1 MYGTLRMLLTLLGN
15 IRFRGAAR
23 AALLAPVLLT
33 ACAGAGPSAAHA
45 PAVRPRPVPDADAKF
60 YAFVKDF
67 RSVAIEHGIS
77 PAIYDRAMAG
87 ISRNARVEELN
98 LSQPEFVKPVWD
110 YLDIAVS
117 PKRVSDGQQKM
128 IDYDKMLAGLQ
139 ARYGV
144 PREILV
150 AIWGIESNYGQI
162 MGSFDMFEALATL
175 AYDGPRQDYARRELL
190 AALKM
195 AQDEHLDPK
204 KMTSSWAGA
213 FGNTQFV
220 PTSFFDHAID
230 GDGDGKR
237 DLWNSP
243 ADALASTAALL
254 SKAQWHEGE
263 PCEYEVKLPAGF
275 RYENADSAAFRPMAD
290 WREAGVK
297 TALGK
302 DLPQGPDEGA
312 IYLPA
317 GARGPAFMVLHNFNV
332 VLKYNNAATYA
343 LAVCQLAGRITGE
356 ANIIASWPRYEQPLT
371 RDERIAF
378 QTDLKTLG
386 YDPGPIDGILGHQVR
401 AALRDYQ
408 SARGLAADGFPTQDL
423 LKRMEREIAA
433 KN

>member
-1 MYGTLRMLLTLLGN
+1 MSLKLLINFRLRG
-15 IRFRGAAR
+15 FAR
-23 AALLAPVLLT
+23 ALLLAPFLLS
-33 ACAGAGPSAAHA
+33 ACATGTPSEARA
-45 PAVRPRPVPDADAKF
+45 PAIRPQPMPEADAKF
-60 YAFVKDF
+60 YAFVTDF
-67 RSVAIEHGIS
+67 RATALASGIT
-77 PAIYDRAMAG
+77 PETYDRAMSG
-87 ISRNARVEELN
+87 IARNARVEELN

-110 YLDIAVS
+110 YLDTAVS
-117 PKRVSDGQQKM
+117 PKRVTGGQQKM

-150 AIWGIESNYGQI
+150 AIWGIESNYGQL
-162 MGSFDMFEALATL
+162 MGSFNMFEALATL
-175 AYDGPRQDYARRELL
+175 AYDGPRVDYARRELL

-195 AQDEHLDPK
+195 AQEEHLDPK
-204 KMTSSWAGA
+204 AMTSSWAGA

-237 DLWNSP
+237 DLWSSP

-254 SKAQWHEGE
+254 AKAEWHNSE
-263 PCEYEVKLPAGF
+263 PCEYEVTLPKDF
-275 RYENADSAAFRPMAD
+275 HYQDADSANFKPMDD
-290 WREAGVK
+290 WRKAGVK
-297 TALGK
+297 TALGR
-302 DLPQGPDEGA
+302 DLPQGPDQGA

-343 LAVCQLAGRITGE
+343 LAVCQLAARITGD
-356 ANIIASWPRYEQPLT
+356 AGMIASWPRDEQPLN

-386 YDPGPIDGILGHQVR
+386 FDPGDIDGVLGHQVR
-401 AALRDYQ
+401 AALRAYQ
-408 SARGLAADGFPTQDL
+408 IARGIPADGFPTQDL
-423 LKRMEREIAA
+423 LKRMEREIVA

>member
-1 MYGTLRMLLTLLGN
+1 MFLKLLTN
-15 IRFRGAAR
+15 IRLHALAR
-23 AALLAPVLLT
+23 ALLLAPVLLT
-33 ACAGAGPSAAHA
+33 ACATGTPSEARA
-45 PAVRPRPVPDADAKF
+45 PAVRPHPMPDEDAKF

-67 RSVAIEHGIS
+67 RATAIDHGIS
-77 PAIYDRAMAG
+77 PEVYDRAMTG
-87 ISRNARVEELN
+87 ISLNQRVEELN

-110 YLDIAVS
+110 YLDTAVS
-117 PKRVSDGQQKM
+117 PKRVTDGQQRM
-128 IDYDKMLAGLQ
+128 VDYDKMLAGLQ

-150 AIWGIESNYGQI
+150 AIWGIESNYGQL
-162 MGSFDMFEALATL
+162 MGSFNMFEALATL
-175 AYDGPRQDYARRELL
+175 AYDGPRTDYARRELL

-195 AQDEHLDPK
+195 SQDEHLDPK
-204 KMTSSWAGA
+204 AMTSSWAGA

-254 SKAQWHEGE
+254 AKAEWHQNE
-263 PCEYEVKLPAGF
+263 PCEYEVMLPKGF
-275 RYENADSAAFRPMAD
+275 HFEDADSANFKPMDD
-290 WREAGVK
+290 WRKAGVK

-302 DLPQGPDEGA
+302 DLPAGPDQGA

-317 GARGPAFMVLHNFNV
+317 GSRGPAFMVLHNFNV

-343 LAVCQLAGRITGE
+343 LAVCQLAGRITGD
-356 ANIIASWPRYEQPLT
+356 AAIIASWPRDEQPLN

-378 QTDLKTLG
+378 QTDLKMLG
-386 YDPGPIDGILGHQVR
+386 FDPGDIDGVLGHQVR
-401 AALRDYQ
+401 AALRAYQ
-408 SARGLAADGFPTQDL
+408 IARGLPADGFPTQDI
-423 LKRMEREIAA
+423 LKRMEREIVA

>member
-1 MYGTLRMLLTLLGN
+1 MLLKLLSN
-15 IRFRGAAR
+15 FHLRGFAR
-23 AALLAPVLLT
+23 ALLLAPVLLT
-33 ACAGAGPSAAHA
+33 ACATGTPSEARA
-45 PAVRPRPVPDADAKF
+45 PAIRPQPMPEADAKF

-67 RSVAIEHGIS
+67 RATAIAHGIS
-77 PAIYDRAMAG
+77 PEVYDRAMSG

-110 YLDIAVS
+110 YLDTAVS
-117 PKRVSDGQQKM
+117 PKRVIDGQQKM

-139 ARYGV
+139 ARFGV

-162 MGSFDMFEALATL
+162 MGSFNMFEALATL
-175 AYDGPRQDYARRELL
+175 AYDGPRADYARRELL
-190 AALKM
+190 GALKM
-195 AQDEHLDPK
+195 AQEEHLDPK
-204 KMTSSWAGA
+204 AMTSSWAGA

-243 ADALASTAALL
+243 ADALASSAALL
-254 SKAQWHEGE
+254 AKAEWHNGE
-263 PCEYEVKLPAGF
+263 PCEYEVSLPKDF
-275 RYENADSAAFRPMAD
+275 HYEDADSANFKPMDD
-290 WREAGVK
+290 WRKAGVK

-302 DLPQGPDEGA
+302 DLPQGPDQGA

-317 GARGPAFMVLHNFNV
+317 GAHGPAFMVLHNFNV
-332 VLKYNNAATYA
+332 VLKYNNAASYA
-343 LAVCQLAGRITGE
+343 LAVCRLAERITGD
-356 ANIIASWPRYEQPLT
+356 AGIVAPWPRDEQPLN

-386 YDPGPIDGILGHQVR
+386 FDPGAIDGVLGHQVR
-401 AALRDYQ
+401 AALRAYQ
-408 SARGLAADGFPTQDL
+408 IARGLPADGFPTQDL
-423 LKRMEREIAA
+423 LKRMEREIVA